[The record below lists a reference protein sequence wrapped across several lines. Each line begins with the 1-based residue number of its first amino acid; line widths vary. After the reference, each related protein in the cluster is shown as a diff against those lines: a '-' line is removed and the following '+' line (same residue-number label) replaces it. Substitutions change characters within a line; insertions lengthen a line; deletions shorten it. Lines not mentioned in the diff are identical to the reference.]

1 MIDKPNAIEIKEIK
15 GRVTFEDVSFA
26 YDNRKPALEN
36 INFDVKPGTSV
47 AIVGESGS
55 GKSTLL
61 RLLYRFYN
69 VTDGCIKIDGRP
81 VDEITINS
89 LRNHFGVVPQETM
102 LFNDTLM
109 YNLLYANPS
118 ANEEHVFAAC
128 KAASVHDKIM
138 AFPDGYQTQVGER
151 GLRLSGG
158 EKQRVGISLT
168 MTPLTIASNIH
179 FL

>member
-102 LFNDTLM
+102 LLNDTLI
-109 YNLLYANPS
+109 YNLLYSNPS
-118 ANEEHVFAAC
+118 ANE
-128 KAASVHDKIM
+128 
-138 AFPDGYQTQVGER
+138 
-151 GLRLSGG
+151 
-158 EKQRVGISLT
+158 
-168 MTPLTIASNIH
+168 
-179 FL
+179 

>member
-1 MIDKPNAIEIKEIK
+1 VVDKPGAIDIKEVE

-26 YDNRKPALEN
+26 YDNRKPALEHVS
-36 INFDVKPGTSV
+36 FTVKPGTSI

-69 VTDGCIKIDGRP
+69 VNGGCIKIDGRP
-81 VDEITINS
+81 VEDITIES
-89 LRNHFGVVPQETM
+89 LRSHFGVVPQETM

-118 ANEEHVFAAC
+118 ATEEQVYAAC

-138 AFPDGYQTQVGER
+138 AFPDVYQTPVGER

-158 EKQRVGISLT
+158 EKQRVSI
-168 MTPLTIASNIH
+168 
-179 FL
+179 